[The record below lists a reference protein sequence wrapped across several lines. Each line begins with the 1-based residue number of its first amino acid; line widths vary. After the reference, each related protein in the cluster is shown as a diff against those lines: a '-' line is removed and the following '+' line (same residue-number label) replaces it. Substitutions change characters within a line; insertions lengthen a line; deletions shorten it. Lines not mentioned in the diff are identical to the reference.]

1 VEEREKIRVSLKSRD
16 IAWIGGRNRIMRR
29 DGKAEAAWTQGKGR
43 EKIRVSSLP

>member
-1 VEEREKIRVSLKSRD
+1 MMEKVQRCGVEGRKERRLGFLK
-16 IAWIGGRNRIMRR
+16 RR